1 VAARFLRAVS
11 PRILLR
17 GIVLIASLATIGL
30 LVRASGLD
38 SLLTESWIDT
48 EVRGHGLAGEL
59 LFVGVGALV
68 TAVGFPRQVVAFL
81 GGYAFGALLGTV
93 LAVLATVGGCMAA
106 FAYAR
111 LLGRD
116 LVAHRYPQRIQRADL
131 FLRDNPLLMAIVV
144 RSMPVG
150 NNLLTT
156 LIAGVTSVRPL
167 PFFVGSAIGYIP
179 QNAAF
184 ALAGSGVHI
193 DPVARITLAV
203 VLLVASSALGIYL
216 YRRYRRGRVLDDAME
231 EEGDDTAADP
241 SGVSPSGVSPSG
253 VSPSGVS
260 PSGVSGPR
268 VSQSGVPLSGIVD
281 RQR

>member
-1 VAARFLRAVS
+1 MAVRSYRAIS
-11 PRILLR
+11 PRVLLR
-17 GIVLIASLATIGL
+17 GIILIASLATIGL

-38 SLLTESWIDT
+38 SLLNESWIDSQ
-48 EVRGHGLAGEL
+48 VRGRGLAGEL

-68 TAVGFPRQVVAFL
+68 TAVGFPRLVVAFL
-81 GGYAFGALLGTV
+81 GGYAFGAMLGTT
-93 LAVLATVGGCMAA
+93 LAVAATVGGCVAT

-111 LLGRD
+111 LLGRE

-184 ALAGSGVHI
+184 ALAGSGVHL
-193 DPVARITLAV
+193 DPVVRITMAV

-216 YRRYRRGRVLDDAME
+216 YRRYRRDRVFDNAME
-231 EEGDDTAADP
+231 EEGDAGA
-241 SGVSPSGVSPSG
+241 VLSPSPASASP
-253 VSPSGVS
+253 
-260 PSGVSGPR
+260 VSGPVNLKR
-268 VSQSGVPLSGIVD
+268 
-281 RQR
+281 

>member
-1 VAARFLRAVS
+1 MAARSDRAIS

-17 GIVLIASLATIGL
+17 GIILIASLATIGL

-38 SLLTESWIDT
+38 SLLNESWIDSQ
-48 EVRGHGLAGEL
+48 VRGRGLAGEL

-68 TAVGFPRQVVAFL
+68 TAVGFPRLVVAFL
-81 GGYAFGALLGTV
+81 GGYAFGAMLGTT
-93 LAVLATVGGCMAA
+93 LAVAATVGGCVAT

-111 LLGRD
+111 LLGRE

-131 FLRDNPLLMAIVV
+131 FLRDNPLLMAVVV

-184 ALAGSGVHI
+184 ALAGSGVHL
-193 DPVARITLAV
+193 DPVVRITMAV

-216 YRRYRRGRVLDDAME
+216 YRRYRRDRVFDNAME
-231 EEGDDTAADP
+231 EGEEGDVGAALSP
-241 SGVSPSGVSPSG
+241 APASPSP
-253 VSPSGVS
+253 
-260 PSGVSGPR
+260 VSG
-268 VSQSGVPLSGIVD
+268 SVD
-281 RQR
+281 FKR